1 MSQREMLTENVMV
14 EDKKG
19 TVVVAGI
26 TGLFHALNWPIAL
39 PTLSLIQVP
48 VV

>member
-1 MSQREMLTENVMV
+1 MLQQAMLTVDMMV

-19 TVVVAGI
+19 TVAVGGI

-39 PTLSLIQVP
+39 PALSLIQFL